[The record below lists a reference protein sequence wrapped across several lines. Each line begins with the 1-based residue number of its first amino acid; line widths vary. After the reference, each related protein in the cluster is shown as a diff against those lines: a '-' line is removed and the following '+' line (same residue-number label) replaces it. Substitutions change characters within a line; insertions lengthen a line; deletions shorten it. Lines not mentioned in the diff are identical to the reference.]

1 MRTISVNKKRLA
13 KIGTTL
19 LVSTFILTN
28 VQVTHASD
36 LVNFNAPS
44 SYKTVTN
51 NQYQKRSLQHSY
63 IVYGSG
69 TLNKN
74 KKDVENALAENNLLQ
89 DANKSIV
96 NANDVYKVLGISDLS
111 DTNVHSS
118 VAIAPA
124 KKGTGVLVNIN
135 DYNGKNNITMIT
147 AQQYAL
153 AAQLSGVNDVIITVT
168 ADQPIGGQGALA
180 GLYLAL
186 QRDGIKI
193 SQQNIAAANQVI
205 TATQHPVIANANDVK
220 YSGKLNSAIA
230 QTAKDIAIS
239 SNVQN
244 NDIKNQLNNNLQKNG
259 ILNKTSNNDQEQIAT
274 ALNLINQTKY
284 AHTQQFKRVMNTAS
298 DNLSNSQTNNMAQLS
313 DYQEANLKDKLVG
326 YYNTAKQWVLS
337 HLGQNKPV
345 IKHAVQSKLQSANN
359 KNDNTNINYATGQAN
374 SSELLEM
381 FNDWNGTK
389 EGSIMKV
396 NNGKATFTPTEL
408 SQKFQLKNGKATD
421 LNPSNGLQL
430 SQLDALGRSQVANAY
445 ITKESMSGSEKRI
458 PIPATSAPSGW
469 YNNAKYNNV
478 DHRWKGGTPNNKKIN
493 GSFIYNKSHLI
504 GWQFFDNNKAPN
516 NVNGVMSTQNLVTG
530 TRVQNADPGQLRY
543 ENQIAK
549 AVQQGHNVRLQ
560 VTPIY
565 SGNEFVP
572 RMTHYVAESVDDHG
586 QAININVIILN
597 VQPGVKINYNTG
609 VATPK

>member
-1 MRTISVNKKRLA
+1 MKQKKIIRA
-13 KIGTTL
+13 SAVF
-19 LVSTFILTN
+19 LVSAFVLANISTVQADELNTFN
-28 VQVTHASD
+28 S
-36 LVNFNAPS
+36 PS
-44 SYKTVTN
+44 SYKVVKN
-51 NQYQKRSLQHSY
+51 NNSYQKRSLKDSY

-69 TLNKN
+69 TLQKN
-74 KKDVENALAENNLLQ
+74 KKAVTDSLNQDDILN
-89 DANKSIV
+89 DANKSVV
-96 NANDVYKVLGISDLS
+96 NANDVYKILGIPDLS

-118 VAIAPA
+118 VSLAPA
-124 KKGTGVLVNIN
+124 KQGTGVLVNVVPFK
-135 DYNGKNNITMIT
+135 GHNNITMIT

-153 AAQLSGVNDVIITVT
+153 AAQLSGVTDVVITVT

-186 QRDGIKI
+186 QQDNINI
-193 SQQNIAAANQVI
+193 SQQNIIAANQVI
-205 TATQHPVIANANDVK
+205 QATQAPVIQNAKDVD
-220 YSGKLNSAIA
+220 YSGQLNSAIA
-230 QTAKDIAIS
+230 NTAKTISIS
-239 SNVQN
+239 SNIQN
-244 NDIKNQLNNNLQKNG
+244 GDIQNELKNNLQKNG
-259 ILNKTSNNDQEQIAT
+259 ILKQTDANSQKQIAT
-274 ALNLINQTKY
+274 ALNLVNQTKY
-284 AHTQQFKRVMNTAS
+284 AHTNTFKRSMSQANKTLQS
-298 DNLSNSQTNNMAQLS
+298 SQTNTMAQLS
-313 DYQEANLKDKLVG
+313 DYQDATFKQKAIG
-326 YYNTAKQWVLS
+326 YYNKAKAWVLA

-345 IKHAVQSKLQSANN
+345 IKKFSNNVAKLQSSNGS
-359 KNDNTNINYATGQAN
+359 DTNINYSTGQAN
-374 SSELLEM
+374 SSELLKM
-381 FNDWNGTK
+381 FDDWDGTK

-396 NNGKATFTPTEL
+396 NGGKATFTPAEL
-408 SQKFQLKNGKATD
+408 SQKFQLKGKATE

-430 SQLDALGRSQVANAY
+430 SQLDNLGRSQVANAY
-445 ITKESMSGSEKRI
+445 ITKESMSGTEQRI

-478 DHRWKGGTPNNKKIN
+478 NHRWQGGTPNNKKIN
-493 GSFIYNKSHLI
+493 GSYIYNKSHLI

-565 SGNEFVP
+565 SGTELVP

-586 QAININVIILN
+586 QAININVVILN